1 MKRIERTLKPKF
13 MVTVHQNCCGYD
25 DGFVLED
32 IKDGVCLTSFP
43 SISMAKKA
51 MKQDIKEFQKAYS
64 DAIVVMDLDGLRAK
78 IEMPFTNGDGRLD
91 TFVSFWKI
99 VKI

>member
-1 MKRIERTLKPKF
+1 MKQIKRTLKPRF
-13 MVTVHQNCCGYD
+13 MVVVHQNCCGYD

-43 SISMAKKA
+43 SIAGAKKA
-51 MKQDIKEFQKAYS
+51 MKHDIKEFQKAYE
-64 DAIVVMDLDGLRAK
+64 DAIVVMDLGGLRAT

-91 TFVSFWKI
+91 TFVSVWKI
-99 VKI
+99 VKV